1 MRNSG
6 KSILTF
12 GIVAKFNKWC
22 NTYPMP
28 KDNPI
33 GKVVHWYD
41 RLGVAV
47 VKLNKALKI
56 GSQIKVKRGDEEFTD
71 TVTSMQLDHKP
82 VNAGKKGEEVAVK
95 VSQPAKE
102 GAEVYAAK

>member
-1 MRNSG
+1 MS
-6 KSILTF
+6 
-12 GIVAKFNKWC
+12 
-22 NTYPMP
+22 

-47 VKLNKALKI
+47 VKLNKALKV
-56 GSQIKVKRGDEEFTD
+56 GDEIKVKRGDYEFTD

-82 VNAGKKGEEVAVK
+82 VDSGKKDDEVAVK